1 MKKLIV
7 YILLLAFAF
16 SFTACAAANQAVTD
30 VKALE
35 KEVTAALW
43 KHQYLPEGTGIG
55 AFRYYGT
62 DNGYHIVFFT
72 PPAVL
77 GEKTIVVADSSFYY
91 HETFYLIAYKN
102 GKVIDLATANAQGIV
117 SKEAIAKAAE
127 LHAEQKNATE

>member
-1 MKKLIV
+1 MKRLIASILV
-7 YILLLAFAF
+7 LSLFLLLP
-16 SFTACAAANQAVTD
+16 ACAADNQAVTD

-77 GEKTIVVADSSFYY
+77 GEKTIVVADSSFNY

-102 GKVIDLATANAQGIV
+102 GKVIDLETANAQGIV

-127 LHAEQKNATE
+127 LHELGQNATE